1 MKKLAATALAMIC
14 ATNLIMAENKAV
26 QIRLVATSDVHG
38 SFFPYDF
45 IERKP
50 VGGSL
55 TRVSSYVKELRKQY
69 GKNLILLDNGD
80 ILQGQPTCYYSNYVK
95 PELPNAAALAM
106 NYMGYDAQTIGNHD
120 IETGHAVYDKWI
132 KELNCPTIGANIID
146 TKTGET
152 YVKPYIIVERE
163 DVKIAIMGMITPAI
177 PNWLS
182 ETLWKGMRFEEM
194 TACAKKWVD
203 HIKKEEKPDVVVG
216 LFHSG
221 WNGGISTMHYN
232 EDAVEAIAN
241 TVDGYDIIFFGHDHH
256 KRKAVVKS
264 PSGGNVLCLDP
275 ACNAMYVADA
285 TVNVRIEDGKIA
297 EKTIEGN
304 VVSVADYPE
313 DNDFNTHMQSVRD
326 SVDNYVNR
334 KLGTITRTIKTR
346 DSFFGSS
353 DFNDFI
359 HEVQLAVTGAEISF
373 TAPLTFDATIEKGDI
388 LMSDMYKLYRYENDI
403 YMMKL
408 RGKEIRKHLELSYD
422 QWVNTMTSPDDHIML
437 LADSTQYD
445 KQKCGFKNLT
455 FNFDCAAGI
464 DYVVDVTKP
473 DGEKV
478 KILRMSNGEPFVEDK
493 WYKVA
498 MNSYRGNG
506 GGELL
511 TRGAGIPASEL
522 ESRIM
527 WRSEHDQRYYLIKE
541 IERRKIVDPKTF
553 GNWKFVPEEWTKS
566 AIEKDR
572 KLLFGE

>member
-1 MKKLAATALAMIC
+1 MIC

-26 QIRLVATSDVHG
+26 QISLVATSDVHG

-163 DVKIAIMGMITPAI
+163 GVKIAIVGMITPAI
-177 PNWLS
+177 PSWLS

-203 HIKKEEKPDVVVG
+203 HIKKVEKPDVVVG

-232 EDAVEAIAN
+232 EDSVEAIAN

-285 TVNVRIEDGKIA
+285 MVNVRIEDGKIA

-334 KLGTITRTIKTR
+334 KLGTITRAIKTS

-527 WRSEHDQRYYLIKE
+527 WRSEHDQRHYLIKE

>member
-1 MKKLAATALAMIC
+1 MIC

-163 DVKIAIMGMITPAI
+163 GVKIAIVGMITPAI

-203 HIKKEEKPDVVVG
+203 HIKKVEKPDVVVG

-241 TVDGYDIIFFGHDHH
+241 TVDGYDIIFFGHDHN

-285 TVNVRIEDGKIA
+285 MVNVRIEDGKIA

-304 VVSVADYPE
+304 IISVAGYPE

-334 KLGTITRTIKTR
+334 KLGTITRTIKTS

-445 KQKCGFKNLT
+445 MQKCGFKNLT

-527 WRSEHDQRYYLIKE
+527 WRSKHDQRHYLIKE